1 MTCEFSR
8 DDAAYVLGALPPGQ
22 RQTFE
27 SHLAGCTA
35 CSQSVRDL
43 AGLPGLLARVD
54 PAVLAAE
61 PADEPV
67 PATLLPGLVRR
78 VRRTQRRRLF
88 ATGGLAAAAAAM
100 VALGSVAATGGL
112 DSGAPTAHSGAVP
125 LPVGRSMLPLGQ
137 VPLRANLAF
146 TSVLWGTRLD
156 LTCSYGGGEY
166 GTPPAQTYVMVV
178 RTRDGHVQ
186 QVASWRSLPG
196 RTMRLAAA
204 TATGRQEIA
213 SVEVRSSDGRP
224 VLKLTA

>member
-1 MTCEFSR
+1 
-8 DDAAYVLGALPPGQ
+8 
-22 RQTFE
+22 
-27 SHLAGCTA
+27 
-35 CSQSVRDL
+35 VREL

-54 PAVLAAE
+54 PAVLTAE
-61 PADEPV
+61 AGDEPV

-112 DSGAPTAHSGAVP
+112 DSGAPTGHNAVA
-125 LPVGRSMLPLGQ
+125 LPVGQSMLPVGQ
-137 VPLRANLAF
+137 VPVRANLAF

-166 GTPPAQTYVMVV
+166 GTPPAQTYIMVV

-204 TATGRQEIA
+204 TATGRREIA